1 MVHRV
6 TVTFVDEGVSA
17 VAVLLEHEAPKTCA
31 AVVAALPYEGSAHHA
46 TFSGGE
52 VMFYFDHDLGI
63 GRENATTRVIPGD
76 LAYARFDGGEWRS
89 LPTSFAELCWF
100 YDRDAVPS
108 MPDGLI
114 PVNLIG
120 RFVEGF
126 DEFAAVCRRMRREGE
141 KRIRV
146 TVEET

>member
-1 MVHRV
+1 MGRKVI
-6 TVTFVDEGVSA
+6 VTFVDEGVTA
-17 VAVLLEHEAPKTCA
+17 VAELLEDEAPKTCS
-31 AVVAALPYEGSAHHA
+31 AVVAALPYEGPAHHA
-46 TFSGGE
+46 TFSGSE

-89 LPTSFAELCWF
+89 LPTSFSELCWF
-100 YDRDAVPS
+100 YDRDAVPA

-141 KRIRV
+141 KRIKV
-146 TVEET
+146 TVE